1 MKFYKYKQVQRLTFF
16 GYNDILKTDQTS
28 FSKTSTQTTTVNV
41 NLDTKQLRFDINK
54 IASIQLSQNAR
65 IVLESIYV
73 PSVFTGENGV
83 FRDATVTV
91 RMNNLSS
98 NSYDSENKGYNTTLI
113 YTCQTTGETFTNTSN
128 ELFYNFS
135 IDQNFFK
142 NGYIDLQIT
151 YPNQQIGNDN
161 DIFIDFI
168 LPKFYISFVVYDI
181 NEEELLLKDT
191 PDVDYNN
198 FRAYYNLNN
207 GRIPK

>member
-1 MKFYKYKQVQRLTFF
+1 MKFYRYKQVQRLTFF
-16 GYNDILKTDQTS
+16 GYDDILKTDTTS
-28 FSKTSTQTTTVNV
+28 FSKTSPTSVNV
-41 NLDTKQLRFDINK
+41 AYDTKRLRFDVNK

-65 IVLESIYV
+65 IVLESIYL
-73 PSVFTGENGV
+73 PALLDEFGD
-83 FRDATVTV
+83 RHAPVTV

-151 YPNQQIGNDN
+151 YPNIQMGNDYE
-161 DIFIDFI
+161 DFIDNV

-198 FRAYYNLNN
+198 FRAHYNNNN

>member
-16 GYNDILKTDQTS
+16 GYDDILKTDTTS
-28 FSKTSTQTTTVNV
+28 FSKTSATSVNV
-41 NLDTKQLRFDINK
+41 PYDTKRLRFDVNK

-65 IVLESIYV
+65 IVLESIYL
-73 PSVFTGENGV
+73 PALFDEFGD
-83 FRDATVTV
+83 RHAPVTV

-142 NGYIDLQIT
+142 NGYIDLQLT
-151 YPNQQIGNDN
+151 YPNVQLGNDYA
-161 DIFIDFI
+161 DFIDNK

-198 FRAYYNLNN
+198 FRAHYNLNN

>member
-1 MKFYKYKQVQRLTFF
+1 VAY
-16 GYNDILKTDQTS
+16 
-28 FSKTSTQTTTVNV
+28 
-41 NLDTKQLRFDINK
+41 DTKRLRFDVNK

-65 IVLESIYV
+65 IVLESIYL
-73 PSVFTGENGV
+73 PALLDEFGD
-83 FRDATVTV
+83 RHAPVTV

-151 YPNQQIGNDN
+151 YPNIQMGNDYE
-161 DIFIDFI
+161 DFIDNV

-198 FRAYYNLNN
+198 FRAHYNNNN

>member
-1 MKFYKYKQVQRLTFF
+1 MKFYRYKQVQRLTFF
-16 GYNDILKTDQTS
+16 GYDDILKTDQTS
-28 FSKTSTQTTTVNV
+28 FSKTSPTSVNV
-41 NLDTKQLRFDINK
+41 AYDTKRLRFDVNK

-65 IVLESIYV
+65 IVLESIFV
-73 PSVFTGENGV
+73 PSIFGEFGD
-83 FRDATVTV
+83 REAPVTV

-98 NSYDSENKGYNTTLI
+98 NSFDSENKGYNSTLI

-142 NGYIDLQIT
+142 NGYIDFQIT
-151 YPNQQIGNDN
+151 YPNTNLTDN
-161 DIFIDFI
+161 DFID
-168 LPKFYISFVVYDI
+168 KFYISFVIYDI

-198 FRAYYNLNN
+198 FRAHNNNNN
-207 GRIPK
+207 GRLK

>member
-1 MKFYKYKQVQRLTFF
+1 MKFYRYKQVQRLTFF
-16 GYNDILKTDQTS
+16 GYDDILKTDQTS
-28 FSKTSTQTTTVNV
+28 FSKTSPTTVNV
-41 NLDTKQLRFDINK
+41 DYDTKRLRFDINK

-73 PSVFTGENGV
+73 PSVAGQNGV
-83 FRDATVTV
+83 FRDAPVTV

-98 NSYDSENKGYNTTLI
+98 NSYDSENEGYNTTLI
-113 YTCQTTGETFTNTSN
+113 YSCFITGQTFTNTSN
-128 ELFYNFS
+128 ELFHNFS

-151 YPNQQIGNDN
+151 YPNQLIGNDN
-161 DIFIDFI
+161 DVFIDII

-198 FRAYYNLNN
+198 FRAHYNLHN

>member
-1 MKFYKYKQVQRLTFF
+1 MKFYRYKQVQRLTLF
-16 GYNDILKTDQTS
+16 GYDDILKTDQTS
-28 FSKTSTQTTTVNV
+28 FLKTSPQTTNVNV
-41 NLDTKQLRFDINK
+41 QYDTKRLRFDVNK

-65 IVLESIYV
+65 IVLESIYL
-73 PSVFTGENGV
+73 PALFDEFGD
-83 FRDATVTV
+83 RHAPVTV

-113 YTCQTTGETFTNTSN
+113 YTTNNFGDQFTNTSN

-151 YPNQQIGNDN
+151 YPNIQIAD
-161 DIFIDFI
+161 DYEDFIDNV

-198 FRAYYNLNN
+198 FRAHYNNNN

>member
-1 MKFYKYKQVQRLTFF
+1 MKFYRYKQIQRLTFF
-16 GYNDILKTDQTS
+16 GYDDILKTDQTS
-28 FSKTSTQTTTVNV
+28 FSKTSPTSVNV
-41 NLDTKQLRFDINK
+41 SYDTKRLRFDVNK

-65 IVLESIYV
+65 IVLESIYL
-73 PSVFTGENGV
+73 PALFDEFGD
-83 FRDATVTV
+83 RHAPVTV

-151 YPNQQIGNDN
+151 YPNQLIGNDN
-161 DIFIDFI
+161 DVFIDII

-198 FRAYYNLNN
+198 FRAHYNNNN
-207 GRIPK
+207 GRLK

>member
-1 MKFYKYKQVQRLTFF
+1 MKFYKYKTVQRLTFF
-16 GYNDILKTDQTS
+16 GYDDILKTDITS
-28 FSKTSTQTTTVNV
+28 FSKTSPTTVNV
-41 NLDTKQLRFDINK
+41 DYDTKRLRFDVNK

-65 IVLESIYV
+65 IVLESIV
-73 PSVFTGENGV
+73 LPSPFEDDVDYHGP
-83 FRDATVTV
+83 VTV

-113 YTCQTTGETFTNTSN
+113 YTTNNTREQFTNTSN

-151 YPNQQIGNDN
+151 YLNIQMINDYE
-161 DIFIDFI
+161 DFIDNV

-198 FRAYYNLNN
+198 FRAHYNLHN

>member
-1 MKFYKYKQVQRLTFF
+1 MKFYRYKQVQRLTFF
-16 GYNDILKTDQTS
+16 GYDDILKTDQTS
-28 FSKTSTQTTTVNV
+28 FSKTSPTSVNV
-41 NLDTKQLRFDINK
+41 AYDTKRLRFNVNK

-65 IVLESIYV
+65 IVMESIYL
-73 PSVFTGENGV
+73 PALLDEFGD
-83 FRDATVTV
+83 RHAPVTV

-98 NSYDSENKGYNTTLI
+98 NSYDSENKGFNTTLI

-151 YPNQQIGNDN
+151 YPNIQMGNDYE
-161 DIFIDFI
+161 DFIDNV

-198 FRAYYNLNN
+198 FRAHYNNNN

>member
-1 MKFYKYKQVQRLTFF
+1 MKFYRYKQVQRLTFF
-16 GYNDILKTDQTS
+16 GYDDILKLDRSS
-28 FSKTSTQTTTVNV
+28 FSKTSPTTVNV
-41 NLDTKQLRFDINK
+41 DYDTKRLRFDINK

-65 IVLESIYV
+65 IVLESIGLPPPFEDDVDYHG
-73 PSVFTGENGV
+73 P
-83 FRDATVTV
+83 VTV

-113 YTCQTTGETFTNTSN
+113 YTTNNFGDQFTNTSN

-151 YPNQQIGNDN
+151 YPNIQIAD
-161 DIFIDFI
+161 DYEDFIDNV

-198 FRAYYNLNN
+198 FRAHYNNNN
-207 GRIPK
+207 GRLK

>member
-1 MKFYKYKQVQRLTFF
+1 MKFYRYKQVQRLTFF
-16 GYNDILKTDQTS
+16 GYNDILKTDINS
-28 FSKTSTQTTTVNV
+28 FSKTSTQTTDVNV
-41 NLDTKQLRFDINK
+41 NLDTKRLRFDINK

-73 PSVFTGENGV
+73 PSVFTGQTI
-83 FRDATVTV
+83 RDAPVTV

-113 YTCQTTGETFTNTSN
+113 YACQTTGETFTNTSN

-151 YPNQQIGNDN
+151 YPNKQIGNDH
-161 DIFIDFI
+161 DLFIDII

-198 FRAYYNLNN
+198 FRAHYNNNN

>member
-16 GYNDILKTDQTS
+16 GYDDILKTDTTS
-28 FSKTSTQTTTVNV
+28 FSKTSATSVNV
-41 NLDTKQLRFDINK
+41 PYDTKRLRFDVNK

-65 IVLESIYV
+65 IVLESIYL
-73 PSVFTGENGV
+73 PALFDEFGD
-83 FRDATVTV
+83 RHAPVTV

-142 NGYIDLQIT
+142 NGYIDLQLT
-151 YPNQQIGNDN
+151 YPNKPVGNDN
-161 DIFIDFI
+161 DIFIDII

-181 NEEELLLKDT
+181 DEEELLLKDT

-198 FRAYYNLNN
+198 FRAHYNLNN

>member
-1 MKFYKYKQVQRLTFF
+1 MKFYKYKTVQRLTFF
-16 GYNDILKTDQTS
+16 GYDDILRLDPTS
-28 FSKTSTQTTTVNV
+28 FSKTSPQTTDVNV
-41 NLDTKQLRFDINK
+41 EYDTKRLRFDVNK

-65 IVLESIYV
+65 IVLESIYLQ
-73 PSVFTGENGV
+73 T
-83 FRDATVTV
+83 FRDEYGDIRAPVTV
-91 RMNNLSS
+91 RMNNLTS

-113 YTCQTTGETFTNTSN
+113 YTTNNTEETFTNTSN

-142 NGYIDLQIT
+142 NGYIDLLIT
-151 YPNQQIGNDN
+151 YPNVQMHNDVEH
-161 DIFIDFI
+161 FQYFR
-168 LPKFYISFVVYDI
+168 KFYISFVVYDI

-198 FRAYYNLNN
+198 FRAHYNLHN

>member
-1 MKFYKYKQVQRLTFF
+1 M
-16 GYNDILKTDQTS
+16 
-28 FSKTSTQTTTVNV
+28 
-41 NLDTKQLRFDINK
+41 
-54 IASIQLSQNAR
+54 QLSQNAR
-65 IVLESIYV
+65 IVLESIV
-73 PSVFTGENGV
+73 LPSPFEDDVDYHGP
-83 FRDATVTV
+83 VTV

-113 YTCQTTGETFTNTSN
+113 YTTNNTREQFTNTSN

-151 YPNQQIGNDN
+151 YLNIQMINDYE
-161 DIFIDFI
+161 DFIDNV

-198 FRAYYNLNN
+198 FRAHYNLHN

>member
-1 MKFYKYKQVQRLTFF
+1 MKFYRYKQVQRLTLF
-16 GYNDILKTDQTS
+16 GYDDILKTDQTS
-28 FSKTSTQTTTVNV
+28 FLKTSPQTTNVNV
-41 NLDTKQLRFDINK
+41 QYDTKRLRFDVNK

-65 IVLESIYV
+65 IVLESIGL
-73 PSVFTGENGV
+73 PALFDEFGD
-83 FRDATVTV
+83 RHDPVTV

-113 YTCQTTGETFTNTSN
+113 YTTNNTEETFTNTSN

-151 YPNQQIGNDN
+151 YPNVQMYNDVEH
-161 DIFIDFI
+161 FQYFR
-168 LPKFYISFVVYDI
+168 KFYISFVVYDI

-198 FRAYYNLNN
+198 FRAHYNLHN

>member
-1 MKFYKYKQVQRLTFF
+1 MKFYRYKQVQRLTFF
-16 GYNDILKTDQTS
+16 GYDDILKTDQTS
-28 FSKTSTQTTTVNV
+28 FSKTSPTSVNV
-41 NLDTKQLRFDINK
+41 AYDTKRLRFDVNK

-65 IVLESIYV
+65 IVLESIYL
-73 PSVFTGENGV
+73 PALFDEFGD
-83 FRDATVTV
+83 RHAPVTV

-113 YTCQTTGETFTNTSN
+113 YTTNNFGDQFTNTSN

-151 YPNQQIGNDN
+151 YLNIQMINDYE
-161 DIFIDFI
+161 DFIDNV

-198 FRAYYNLNN
+198 FRAHYNNNN

>member
-1 MKFYKYKQVQRLTFF
+1 MKFYRYKQVQRLTFF
-16 GYNDILKTDQTS
+16 GYDDILKTDTTS
-28 FSKTSTQTTTVNV
+28 FSKTSPTSVNV
-41 NLDTKQLRFDINK
+41 AYDTKRLRFDVNK

-65 IVLESIYV
+65 IVLESIYL
-73 PSVFTGENGV
+73 PALLDEFGD
-83 FRDATVTV
+83 RHAPVTV
-91 RMNNLSS
+91 RMNNLSG

-151 YPNQQIGNDN
+151 YPNIQMGNDYE
-161 DIFIDFI
+161 DFIDNV

-191 PDVDYNN
+191 PHVDYNN
-198 FRAYYNLNN
+198 FRAHYNNNN

>member
-1 MKFYKYKQVQRLTFF
+1 MKFYRYKQVQRLTFF
-16 GYNDILKTDQTS
+16 GYDDILKTDQTS
-28 FSKTSTQTTTVNV
+28 FLKTSPQTTNVNV
-41 NLDTKQLRFDINK
+41 QYDTKRLRFDVNK

-65 IVLESIYV
+65 IVLESIYLQ
-73 PSVFTGENGV
+73 T
-83 FRDATVTV
+83 FRDEYGDIRAPVTV

-113 YTCQTTGETFTNTSN
+113 YTCQTTGETFTNTCN

-151 YPNQQIGNDN
+151 YPNIQMGNDYE
-161 DIFIDFI
+161 DFIDNV

-198 FRAYYNLNN
+198 FRAHYNNNN

>member
-1 MKFYKYKQVQRLTFF
+1 MKFYKYKTVQRLTFF
-16 GYNDILKTDQTS
+16 GYDDILKTDQTS
-28 FSKTSTQTTTVNV
+28 FSKTSPTSVNV
-41 NLDTKQLRFDINK
+41 PYDTKRLRFDVNK

-65 IVLESIYV
+65 IVLESIYLQ
-73 PSVFTGENGV
+73 T
-83 FRDATVTV
+83 FRDEYGDIRAPVTV

-113 YTCQTTGETFTNTSN
+113 YTTNNTEETFTNTSN

-151 YPNQQIGNDN
+151 YPNIQMGNDYE
-161 DIFIDFI
+161 DFIDNV

-198 FRAYYNLNN
+198 FRAHYNLHN

>member
-16 GYNDILKTDQTS
+16 GYDDILKTDTTS
-28 FSKTSTQTTTVNV
+28 FSKTSATSVNV
-41 NLDTKQLRFDINK
+41 PYDTKRLRFDVNK

-65 IVLESIYV
+65 IVLESIYL
-73 PSVFTGENGV
+73 PALFDEFGD
-83 FRDATVTV
+83 RHAPVTV

-142 NGYIDLQIT
+142 NGYIDLQLT
-151 YPNQQIGNDN
+151 YPNVQLGNDYA
-161 DIFIDFI
+161 DFIDNK

-198 FRAYYNLNN
+198 FRAHYNLNN
-207 GRIPK
+207 GRIK

>member
-1 MKFYKYKQVQRLTFF
+1 MKFYKYKTVQRLTFF
-16 GYNDILKTDQTS
+16 GYDDILKTDITS
-28 FSKTSTQTTTVNV
+28 FSKTSPTTVNV
-41 NLDTKQLRFDINK
+41 DYDTKRLRFDINK

-65 IVLESIYV
+65 IVLESIV
-73 PSVFTGENGV
+73 LPSPFEDDVDYHGP
-83 FRDATVTV
+83 VTV

-113 YTCQTTGETFTNTSN
+113 YTTNNTREQFTNTSN

-151 YPNQQIGNDN
+151 YLNIQMINAYED
-161 DIFIDFI
+161 FIDNV

-198 FRAYYNLNN
+198 FRAHYNLHN

>member
-1 MKFYKYKQVQRLTFF
+1 MKFYRYKQVQRLTFF
-16 GYNDILKTDQTS
+16 GYDDILKTDHTS
-28 FSKTSTQTTTVNV
+28 FLKTSAISVNV
-41 NLDTKQLRFDINK
+41 QYDTKRLRFDVNK

-65 IVLESIYV
+65 IVLESIYL
-73 PSVFTGENGV
+73 PALLDEFGDSH
-83 FRDATVTV
+83 APVTV
-91 RMNNLSS
+91 RMNNLSG

-113 YTCQTTGETFTNTSN
+113 YTTNNTGEQFTNTSN

-151 YPNQQIGNDN
+151 YPNIQMGNDYE
-161 DIFIDFI
+161 DFIDNV

-198 FRAYYNLNN
+198 FRAHYNNNN
-207 GRIPK
+207 GRLK

>member
-1 MKFYKYKQVQRLTFF
+1 MKFYRYKQVQRLTLF
-16 GYNDILKTDQTS
+16 GYDDILKTDQTS
-28 FSKTSTQTTTVNV
+28 FLKTSPQSTENV
-41 NLDTKQLRFDINK
+41 QYDTKRLRFDVNK

-65 IVLESIYV
+65 IVLESIYL
-73 PSVFTGENGV
+73 PALFDEFGD
-83 FRDATVTV
+83 RHAPVTV

-113 YTCQTTGETFTNTSN
+113 YTTNNFGDQFTNTSN

-151 YPNQQIGNDN
+151 YPNIQMGD
-161 DIFIDFI
+161 DYEDFIDNV

-198 FRAYYNLNN
+198 FRAHYNNNN
-207 GRIPK
+207 GRLK

>member
-1 MKFYKYKQVQRLTFF
+1 MKFYRYKQVQRLTFF
-16 GYNDILKTDQTS
+16 GYDDVLKTDTTS
-28 FSKTSTQTTTVNV
+28 FSKTSATSVNV
-41 NLDTKQLRFDINK
+41 AYDTKRLRFDVNK
-54 IASIQLSQNAR
+54 IASMQLSQNAR
-65 IVLESIYV
+65 IVLESIYL
-73 PSVFTGENGV
+73 PALFDEFGD
-83 FRDATVTV
+83 RHAPVTV

-98 NSYDSENKGYNTTLI
+98 NSYDSENKGFNTTLI

-151 YPNQQIGNDN
+151 YPNIQMGNDYE
-161 DIFIDFI
+161 DFIDNV

-198 FRAYYNLNN
+198 FRAHYNNNN

>member
-1 MKFYKYKQVQRLTFF
+1 MKFYRYKQVQRLTFF
-16 GYNDILKTDQTS
+16 GYDDILKTDITS
-28 FSKTSTQTTTVNV
+28 FSKTSPTTVNV
-41 NLDTKQLRFDINK
+41 DYDTKRLRFDINK

-65 IVLESIYV
+65 IVLESIYL
-73 PSVFTGENGV
+73 PSPFEDDVDYHGP
-83 FRDATVTV
+83 VTV

-113 YTCQTTGETFTNTSN
+113 YTTNNTREQFTNTSN
-128 ELFYNFS
+128 VLFYNFS

-151 YPNQQIGNDN
+151 YLNIQMINDYE
-161 DIFIDFI
+161 DFIDNV

-198 FRAYYNLNN
+198 FRAHYNLHN

>member
-1 MKFYKYKQVQRLTFF
+1 MKFYRYKQVQRLTLF
-16 GYNDILKTDQTS
+16 GYDDILKTNQTS
-28 FSKTSTQTTTVNV
+28 FSKTSPTSVNV
-41 NLDTKQLRFDINK
+41 AYDTKRLRFDVNK

-65 IVLESIYV
+65 IVLESIYL
-73 PSVFTGENGV
+73 PALFDEFGD
-83 FRDATVTV
+83 RHAPVTV

-98 NSYDSENKGYNTTLI
+98 NSYDSDNKGYNTTLI
-113 YTCQTTGETFTNTSN
+113 YTTNNFGDQFTNTSN

-151 YPNQQIGNDN
+151 YPNIQIAD
-161 DIFIDFI
+161 DYEDFIDNV

-198 FRAYYNLNN
+198 FRAHYNNNN
-207 GRIPK
+207 GRLK

>member
-1 MKFYKYKQVQRLTFF
+1 MKFYKYKTVQRLTFF
-16 GYNDILKTDQTS
+16 GYDDILKTDITS
-28 FSKTSTQTTTVNV
+28 FSKTSPTTVNV
-41 NLDTKQLRFDINK
+41 DYDTKRLRFDINK

-65 IVLESIYV
+65 IVLESIV
-73 PSVFTGENGV
+73 LPSPFEDDVEYHGP
-83 FRDATVTV
+83 VTV

-113 YTCQTTGETFTNTSN
+113 YTTNNTREQFTNTSN

-151 YPNQQIGNDN
+151 YLNIQMINDYE
-161 DIFIDFI
+161 DFI
-168 LPKFYISFVVYDI
+168 ANVLPKFYISFVVYDI

-198 FRAYYNLNN
+198 FRAHYNLHN